1 MDYFSPEDLRG
12 CLEGREG
19 IDWEEVK
26 QMAEYMN
33 TSLPKDHQLV
43 GEFWEFEDNLG
54 LDNGRTLLFFITGSQ
69 AGGLKLDL
77 QSCELP
83 LSKEHPLVA
92 NTFSSPL

>member
-1 MDYFSPEDLRG
+1 
-12 CLEGREG
+12 
-19 IDWEEVK
+19 
-26 QMAEYMN
+26 MAEYMN